1 MTQSSLSRHEP
12 AIRTVCKGQC
22 GSVVTTSDSIV
33 RQASFGCRARS
44 YLRPLPFRP
53 ARPVTFVPAFMQTGS
68 RSSSERFART
78 LRRVA
83 YMVSGLLV
91 VLLGILIA
99 PLPGP
104 GGIPVIALGL
114 VLILRSSFW
123 AKRQFIRAQYAR
135 PKYVYP
141 FRRLLRKNPE
151 IAPVFWQQALR
162 AEKVVLKS
170 THRRLARVRRSS
182 RRFWRRNFSR

>member
-1 MTQSSLSRHEP
+1 M
-12 AIRTVCKGQC
+12 
-22 GSVVTTSDSIV
+22 
-33 RQASFGCRARS
+33 
-44 YLRPLPFRP
+44 
-53 ARPVTFVPAFMQTGS
+53 TFVPTFLQSGFKPS
-68 RSSSERFART
+68 GDSLARM

-83 YMVSGLLV
+83 YMVSGTLV
-91 VLLGILIA
+91 VILGILIA

-114 VLILRSSFW
+114 VLLLRSSFW

-135 PKYVYP
+135 PRYVYP

-162 AEKVVLKS
+162 AEKLFLKS
-170 THRRLARVRRSS
+170 AHRRLARVRRSG
-182 RRFWRRNFSR
+182 RRFWRRNYSS

>member
-1 MTQSSLSRHEP
+1 L
-12 AIRTVCKGQC
+12 
-22 GSVVTTSDSIV
+22 
-33 RQASFGCRARS
+33 
-44 YLRPLPFRP
+44 
-53 ARPVTFVPAFMQTGS
+53 TFVPTFLQSGFKPS
-68 RSSSERFART
+68 GDSVARV

-83 YMVSGLLV
+83 YMVAGVLV
-91 VLLGILIA
+91 VILGILIA

-123 AKRQFIRAQYAR
+123 AKRQFIRAQHAR
-135 PKYVYP
+135 PRYLYP
-141 FRRLLRKNPE
+141 FRRLLRRKPE

-162 AEKVVLKS
+162 AEKVFLKS
-170 THRRLARVRRSS
+170 AHRRLARVRRSS